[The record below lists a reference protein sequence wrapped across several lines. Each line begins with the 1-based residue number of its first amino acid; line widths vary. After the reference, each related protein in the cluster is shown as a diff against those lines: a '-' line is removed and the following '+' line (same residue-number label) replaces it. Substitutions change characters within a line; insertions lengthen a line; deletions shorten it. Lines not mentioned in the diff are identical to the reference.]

1 MNVFK
6 IAWDGW
12 RYTVSI
18 PEYNGGD
25 VVPYETAKALADE
38 LAAERAKVEL
48 LSRAIAHSAPIF
60 RSCAADHG
68 DNLQYEQEAIALL
81 FNALNETKPNEPK
94 RLN

>member
-25 VVPYETAKALADE
+25 VVDYETAKALADE
-38 LAAERAKVEL
+38 LAAEREKVRKL
-48 LSRAIAHSAPIF
+48 LETN
-60 RSCAADHG
+60 AD
-68 DNLQYEQEAIALL
+68 ALL
-81 FNALNETKPNEPK
+81 VIAQLLQTLTKPNETK